1 MEKVVPIYVKQT
13 LKSLRVRLNLS
24 QDDAA
29 KELGISVMTLRKLE
43 VDSSEITFDMMK
55 KMSVLYVC
63 PLDYIFFGSYNAFSG
78 ILTNDELSCT
88 S

>member
-1 MEKVVPIYVKQT
+1 MEKIVPIYVKQT

-24 QDDAA
+24 QDEAA
-29 KELGISVMTLRKLE
+29 KHLGISVMTLRKLE

-55 KMSVLYVC
+55 KVSELYVC
-63 PLDYIFFGSYNAFSG
+63 PLDYIFFGPHNAFSG
-78 ILTNDELSCT
+78 NLMNRELSCT